1 MQKRPTSK
9 VHSAANQGGPGK
21 QSDMLRCPRAYP
33 RIHQLNNN
41 LMTILVH
48 CELMKSSVTPEEF
61 EHLSAIRSAATS
73 IAEGVGKGRANSNGG
88 VLALSPNKTERGT
101 RDT

>member
-9 VHSAANQGGPGK
+9 SKLHSAANQGGPGK

-41 LMTILVH
+41 LMT
-48 CELMKSSVTPEEF
+48 F
-61 EHLSAIRSAATS
+61 SAVLTS
-73 IAEGVGKGRANSNGG
+73 LGDFG
-88 VLALSPNKTERGT
+88 L
-101 RDT
+101 

>member
-9 VHSAANQGGPGK
+9 SKLHSAANQGGPGK

-33 RIHQLNNN
+33 RIHQLNNS

-48 CELMKSSVTPEEF
+48 CELMKSSVTPEGF

-73 IAEGVGKGRANSNGG
+73 IAEVVGKGRVNSNGG
-88 VLALSPNKTERGT
+88 VLALPQQDGKRG
-101 RDT
+101 